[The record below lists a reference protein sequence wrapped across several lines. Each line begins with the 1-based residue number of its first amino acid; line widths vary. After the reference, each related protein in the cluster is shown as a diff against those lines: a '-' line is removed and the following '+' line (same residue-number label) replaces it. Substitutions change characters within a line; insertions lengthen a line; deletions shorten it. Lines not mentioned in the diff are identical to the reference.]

1 MNVAGMK
8 SHKQTTAAERP
19 FQWAKEDYVIFGM
32 FKLHKMQLSNKS
44 QPNECCLGQ
53 VSLKDWPNVGL
64 MLVKYGRSVGQVLA
78 TILVG

>member
-32 FKLHKMQLSNKS
+32 FKYLST
-44 QPNECCLGQ
+44 Q
-53 VSLKDWPNVGL
+53 D
-64 MLVKYGRSVGQVLA
+64 A
-78 TILVG
+78 TQ